1 MGVSAFIGIGIVISA
16 LPVQV
21 YVAKYITKLRLKV
34 GEKCDERL
42 QMLQETLSSIKM
54 IKMYTWEKYFGDG
67 INSIRRKELGLML
80 LGFILRFSMFIVSI
94 LIAKIAF
101 YVLIVSYIYMGYETD
116 TTLLF
121 YIWSCFKDIKRTF
134 CIIVSTN
141 LAIAGEFF
149 AAISRI
155 NRLMKAEEY
164 HLEDEKIIKPV
175 VELEH
180 AMVHIGE
187 KTILE
192 DITFRVD
199 SGLTVITGEVG
210 SGKSSLLKTIL
221 HDYPLSN
228 GRMSRR
234 DSISYAS
241 QDPWLFPSTIKQNIL
256 FDQDFE
262 EKNAPATPTAHIILD
277 AEAETPETTI
287 ESEVDHT
294 GKMKNTPKLMQ
305 QIKTTNAPEATEGN
319 RKQSKPATTQIQTL
333 AQEKRL
339 RSTSR

>member
-21 YVAKYITKLRLKV
+21 YVAKYITKLRLKI
-34 GEKCDERL
+34 GKQCDERL
-42 QMLQETLSSIKM
+42 QMLQETLSSIKI

-80 LGFILRFSMFIVSI
+80 VGFILKFSMFIVSI

-101 YVLIVSYIYMGYETD
+101 YVLIVSYIHMGYETD

-121 YIWSCFKDIKRTF
+121 YIWTCFKDLKRTF

-164 HLEDEKIIKPV
+164 HFENEKIIKPV

-180 AMVHIGE
+180 VMVHIGE
-187 KTILE
+187 KKILE

-199 SGLTVITGEVG
+199 SGLTVITGKVG

-221 HDYPLSN
+221 QDYPLSN

-262 EKNAPATPTAHIILD
+262 EK
-277 AEAETPETTI
+277 
-287 ESEVDHT
+287 
-294 GKMKNTPKLMQ
+294 K
-305 QIKTTNAPEATEGN
+305 
-319 RKQSKPATTQIQTL
+319 
-333 AQEKRL
+333 
-339 RSTSR
+339 

>member
-1 MGVSAFIGIGIVISA
+1 
-16 LPVQV
+16 
-21 YVAKYITKLRLKV
+21 
-34 GEKCDERL
+34 
-42 QMLQETLSSIKM
+42 
-54 IKMYTWEKYFGDG
+54 
-67 INSIRRKELGLML
+67 
-80 LGFILRFSMFIVSI
+80 MFIVSI

-101 YVLIVSYIYMGYETD
+101 YVLIISYIYMGYETD

-121 YIWSCFKDIKRTF
+121 YIWSCFKDLKRTF

-164 HLEDEKIIKPV
+164 HFENEKIIKPV

-180 AMVHIGE
+180 VMVHIGE
-187 KTILE
+187 KKILE

-262 EKNAPATPTAHIILD
+262 EK
-277 AEAETPETTI
+277 
-287 ESEVDHT
+287 
-294 GKMKNTPKLMQ
+294 K
-305 QIKTTNAPEATEGN
+305 
-319 RKQSKPATTQIQTL
+319 
-333 AQEKRL
+333 
-339 RSTSR
+339 